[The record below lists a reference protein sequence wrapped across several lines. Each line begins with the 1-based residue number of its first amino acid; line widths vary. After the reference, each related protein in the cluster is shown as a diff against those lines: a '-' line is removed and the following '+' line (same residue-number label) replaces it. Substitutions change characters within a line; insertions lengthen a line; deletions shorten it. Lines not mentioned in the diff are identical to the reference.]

1 MITLLEG
8 TPDALPSS
16 SPVNEVEDFIIFHR
30 NHFPDLEDAAWE
42 VRQSLGD
49 LAVTPAATI
58 ADRLTEYH
66 GVVIRPHR
74 DGVPLDTDGTDNAQ
88 VLLIDDQA
96 LPASARFHMARHLVE
111 RELGDLLDRLI
122 DDERLTS
129 GAARDRGRRALANYG
144 AGALLFP
151 YHRFLEAAEDRR
163 YDIERLG
170 RQFDGSIEQIA
181 HRLVTLRRPGAEGVP
196 FAFLR
201 ADPAGNISKPFSIP
215 GLRMPRFGGACP
227 LWIIYSAFA
236 TPNRTVAQ
244 LATMPQGERYLF
256 IAHCMQKQAAAYGSQ
271 APTYSI
277 MLGCD
282 ASYGDRMVYGDGY
295 VSGRESLATPVGAN
309 CRSCSRQ
316 NCRQRAHP
324 SIIAPSDGG
333 ARVSVPNME

>member
-1 MITLLEG
+1 
-8 TPDALPSS
+8 
-16 SPVNEVEDFIIFHR
+16 
-30 NHFPDLEDAAWE
+30 
-42 VRQSLGD
+42 
-49 LAVTPAATI
+49 
-58 ADRLTEYH
+58 
-66 GVVIRPHR
+66 
-74 DGVPLDTDGTDNAQ
+74 
-88 VLLIDDQA
+88 
-96 LPASARFHMARHLVE
+96 MARHLVE
-111 RELGDLLDRLI
+111 RELGDLLDAHI

-129 GAARDRGRRALANYG
+129 EAARTRGRRALANYG

-151 YHRFLEAAEDRR
+151 YHRFLEAAEDQR

-170 RQFDGSIEQIA
+170 RQFDGSVEQIA

-227 LWIIYSAFA
+227 LWIIYNAFA

-256 IAHCMQKQAAAYGSQ
+256 VAHCMQKQAAAFGSQ
-271 APTYSI
+271 ATTYSI

-282 ASYGDRMVYGDGY
+282 ASYGDRMVYGDGF
-295 VSGRESLATPVGAN
+295 VSGRDSLATPVGTN
-309 CRSCSRQ
+309 CRSCGRQ

-333 ARVSVPNME
+333 ARVSASNME